1 MIGGFYSGFVPMLF
15 KQIPYTMAKFAVQG
29 KAAESICNSMSKSPS
44 CPSRPTVH
52 SRNSLNKTLSSHPRS
67 DLDPEK
73 LSGMGTMGV
82 ALSSGVIAGVAAAI
96 ISHPADSLLSK
107 VLTEVF
113 VEPEN

>member
-1 MIGGFYSGFVPMLF
+1 
-15 KQIPYTMAKFAVQG
+15 
-29 KAAESICNSMSKSPS
+29 
-44 CPSRPTVH
+44 
-52 SRNSLNKTLSSHPRS
+52 
-67 DLDPEK
+67 
-73 LSGMGTMGV
+73 MGTMGV